1 MAGRTSTTTR
11 KTTTSRTMAP
21 VVKRTA
27 NTNKRSNNISTLDKV
42 VNAAKNSLKNTFNDQ
57 EGVIDTQ
64 LEKLFL
70 DSLKDIYWAEKNL
83 LKALLKMKKAAT
95 STKLQNAF
103 QNHHNQTENHVARLD
118 QVFSILGVSAR
129 AKKCEAMEGLLAEGE
144 TIIGETEEG
153 TATRDVGLILA
164 AQKVEHYEIA
174 TYGGLAQLA
183 RIIGQEKAAKL
194 LHQTLEEEKKTDELL
209 TQIAENNIN
218 YQASNEKD

>member
-1 MAGRTSTTTR
+1 MAGRASTTTR
-11 KTTTSRTMAP
+11 KTTASRTLAP
-21 VVKRTA
+21 ATKRTA
-27 NTNKRSNNISTLDKV
+27 NTNKRSNTVSALDKI
-42 VNAAKNSLKNTFNDQ
+42 VNTAKSSLKNTFSSQ

-83 LKALLKMKKAAT
+83 LKALQKMKKSAT
-95 STKLQNAF
+95 STKLQSAF
-103 QNHHNQTENHVARLD
+103 QTHYNQTETHISRLD
-118 QVFSILGVSAR
+118 QVFGLLGVTPR
-129 AKKCEAMEGLLAEGE
+129 AKKCEAMQGLIAEGE

-183 RIIGQEKAAKL
+183 GIIGQDKAAKL
-194 LHQTLEEEKKTDELL
+194 LHQTLEEEKKTDLLL

-218 YQASNEKD
+218 YQARSEKD